1 MQKKEGMDI
10 KKYKLVTTQEML
22 KLSEELRINCRM
34 SIAKDKAIII
44 YNEEVEGG
52 WTNQETIDYIESNW
66 LEWNDPEPI

>member
-1 MQKKEGMDI
+1 MQKKEDMDI

-22 KLSEELRINCRM
+22 ELSEELRITCRM